1 VGGEGVVERY
11 FAAMTAHD
19 WDGLRACLANDFSRD
34 GPYPEHAWRGP
45 DEYVEFVSGLLPGLR
60 NHGVDVTRVTRSGDV
75 VHAEL
80 TETVELD
87 GRQSTVRLSTAF
99 DLAADGRIRHVEVF
113 VRRPP
118 TSASGASPER
128 TASAPSPA

>member
-1 VGGEGVVERY
+1 MGGADVVQRY

-19 WDGLRACLANDFSRD
+19 WDGLRACLADDFSRD

-45 DEYVEFVSGLLPGLR
+45 DEYVAFVSGLLPGLKD
-60 NHGVDVTRVTRSGDV
+60 HGVEVTRVTGDGTV

-80 TETVELD
+80 TETVLLEG
-87 GRQSTVRLSTAF
+87 GRSTVRISNAF
-99 DLAADGRIRHVEVF
+99 DISDDGRIRHVEVF

-118 TSASGASPER
+118 G
-128 TASAPSPA
+128 